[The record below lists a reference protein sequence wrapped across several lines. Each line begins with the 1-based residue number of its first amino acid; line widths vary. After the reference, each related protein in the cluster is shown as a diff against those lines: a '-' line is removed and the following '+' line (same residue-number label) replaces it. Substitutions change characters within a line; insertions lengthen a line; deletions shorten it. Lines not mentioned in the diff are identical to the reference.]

1 MSTDISSLLNALM
14 ASGGKEAIA
23 GKQDSLQK
31 LADSAEGKKVG
42 AMLEG
47 SGDFQRAVE
56 RGDTAAMKKCVSS
69 LLATDEGA
77 ELARKLAK
85 IMK

>member
-1 MSTDISSLLNALM
+1 MSTDISSLLNALS
-14 ASGGKEAIA
+14 ASAGKDVLS
-23 GKQDSLQK
+23 GKQDSLK
-31 LADSAEGKKVG
+31 ALAESDEGKKVG
-42 AMLEG
+42 AML
-47 SGDFQRAVE
+47 GDSADFKRAVE
-56 RGDTAAMKKCVSS
+56 RGDTDTMKKYVSA